1 MSFLTS
7 ADLTRVLNSVA
18 ILNSGHGMGTLPE
31 RSLKCVLSLIPNEM
45 TAFDGFDIEA
55 EYAGSY
61 WYSPPGTVPDERVQ
75 LLGELVHEHPYYLDA
90 MNVRTETAFRVS
102 DFVSLPDFHRTALY
116 NEFYRSFGGD
126 AQMAG
131 AMRISPGC
139 LMTCSVHRPDMDF
152 SDREFEMLKLVT
164 PHLAAA
170 FRNAHAYE
178 KIENERKYLEAAV
191 KRGIIVVGRSGE
203 MIFINSLG
211 ESMLESFFGESP
223 MNGLP
228 DDLKNLVSRE
238 LCNVCSANYFAPPAP
253 LVVKREDS
261 ELLVRLAFDELNGEL
276 MLLLEERTARSPA
289 DLNCLGLTPRES
301 EILLWMSKG
310 KTDPEIA
317 TLCGI
322 SRRTVAKHAEHLFTK
337 LGVETRTAAVMAAV
351 ERI

>member
-7 ADLTRVLNSVA
+7 ADLTQVLNSVA
-18 ILNSGHGMGTLPE
+18 ILNSGHGMDTLPE
-31 RSLKCVLSLIPNEM
+31 RSLNCVLSLIPNEM

-61 WYSPPGTVPDERVQ
+61 WYSPPGTVPDERVK
-75 LLGELVHEHPYYLDA
+75 LFAELVHEHPYYLAA
-90 MNVRTETAFRVS
+90 MNVQTETTFRVS
-102 DFVSLPDFHRTALY
+102 DFVALPEFHRTTVY

-126 AQMAG
+126 VQMAG

-139 LMTCSVHRPDMDF
+139 LMTCSLHRPDMDF
-152 SDREFEMLKLVT
+152 SDRELEMLKLVT

-178 KIENERKYLEAAV
+178 KIEYERKYLAAAV

-203 MIFINSLG
+203 MIFINSTG
-211 ESMLESFFGESP
+211 ERMLQSYFSEYRMRE
-223 MNGLP
+223 LP
-228 DDLKNLVSRE
+228 DDLKGFVCRE
-238 LCNVCSANYFAPPAP
+238 LRNLDGDSYLAPTAP
-253 LVVKREDS
+253 LVVKNERSD
-261 ELLVRLAFDELNGEL
+261 LLIRPAFDERNGEL

-289 DLNCLGLTPRES
+289 DLNCLGLTRRES

-337 LGVETRTAAVMAAV
+337 LGVETRTAAVMAAI

>member
-7 ADLTRVLNSVA
+7 ADLTRILNSVA
-18 ILNSGHGMGTLPE
+18 ILNSGHGMETLPE
-31 RSLKCVLSLIPNEM
+31 RSLNCVLSLIPNEM

-61 WYSPPGTVPDERVQ
+61 WYSPPGTVPEERVK
-75 LLGELVHEHPYYLDA
+75 LFADLVHEHPYYLDA
-90 MNVRTETAFRVS
+90 MKIQTEKTFRLS
-102 DFVSLPDFHRTALY
+102 DFIPLAKFHRTTVY
-116 NEFYRSFGGD
+116 NEFYRLFGGD
-126 AQMAG
+126 SQLAG
-131 AMRISPGC
+131 AARISPGC
-139 LMTCSVHRPDMDF
+139 LMTFSVHRPKIDF
-152 SDREFEMLKLVT
+152 SDREVEMLRLLT
-164 PHLAAA
+164 PHVAAA

-178 KIENERKYLEAAV
+178 KIENERKYLAAAV
-191 KRGIIVVGRSGE
+191 KRGVIVVGRSGE
-203 MIFINSLG
+203 MIFINSIG
-211 ESMLESFFGESP
+211 ESMLKSFFGESR

-238 LCNVCSANYFAPPAP
+238 LCNVCSENYFAPPAP
-253 LVVKREDS
+253 LVVKRQDS
-261 ELLVRLAFDELNGEL
+261 ELLVRVAFDELNGEM